1 MDQLDRI
8 KDARVWLSARVP
20 FLGYLSLRLRPRL
33 ANPQDGVPTAGV
45 APDGTLVV
53 NPEFVA
59 TLTDPQV
66 RGLLAHEIL
75 HPALEF
81 WLRKGTRD
89 QFGFNIAHDY
99 AINLI
104 IKDFAA
110 QVGAGLEL
118 PPKGL
123 IDEKYRDMTAEE
135 IYSKLPRKRPKGG
148 HSGDGGSSGGR
159 GSEFGDDKDGHGD
172 CRGDLAETE
181 QGRDAAR
188 GDGAAQRELEKT
200 WRIAVEA
207 AAQSHEQ
214 QSRGSLPGSIQKI
227 VDDIRDPK
235 VSWQVVLGQWIG
247 ENAGKDD
254 PTYMR
259 PSRRSESAG
268 AILAGVRKSGLP
280 DVTILWDTSG
290 SMNGTAAEILSEV
303 SSIVDE
309 LGLSIR
315 LISCDCAIHADVE
328 GIDTTEKVIPNVKG
342 GGGSD
347 FNPAFDRLR
356 TEGNTSV
363 VVAFTDGYIGVPS
376 MQPETLKG
384 VLWVVTQ
391 HGVRPAPWGQAIKL
405 DKDGYAEDV

>member
-1 MDQLDRI
+1 MEQLDRI
-8 KDARVWLSARVP
+8 KQARVWLTARVP

-53 NPEFVA
+53 NADFVA
-59 TLTDPQV
+59 TLTDPQI

-81 WLRKGTRD
+81 WLRKGNRD
-89 QFGFNIAHDY
+89 QFGFNIAQDY

-123 IDEKYRDMTAEE
+123 LDEQYRDMSAEE
-135 IYSKLPRKRPKGG
+135 IYAKLPRKKNPKGG
-148 HSGDGGSSGGR
+148 QKGD
-159 GSEFGDDKDGHGD
+159 EFGDDADGHAD

-188 GDGAAQRELEKT
+188 GDGAAQREMEKT

-214 QSRGSLPGSIQKI
+214 QSRGSLPGSIQRI
-227 VDDIRDPK
+227 VDEIRDPK
-235 VSWQVVLGQWIG
+235 VSWQIVLGQWIG

-254 PTYMR
+254 ATYMR

-268 AILAGVRKSGLP
+268 SILAGVRKTGLP

-290 SMNGTAAEILSEV
+290 SMNGTAGEILAEV
-303 SSIVDE
+303 ASIVDD
-309 LGLSIR
+309 LGLTVR
-315 LISCDCAIHADVE
+315 LISCDCAIHADVD
-328 GIDTTEKVIPNVKG
+328 GIDTTEKVIPNIKG

-356 TEGNTSV
+356 SEGNSSV
-363 VVAFTDGYIGVPS
+363 VVAFTDGYIGTPR

-384 VLWVVTQ
+384 VLWVLTQ
-391 HGVRPAPWGQAIKL
+391 NGIRPAAWGQAIKL

>member
-1 MDQLDRI
+1 MSNSLERI

-20 FLGYLSLRLRPRL
+20 FLGYLTLRLRPRI

-45 APDGTLVV
+45 APDGTLVL
-53 NPEFVA
+53 NEEFVA
-59 TLTDPQV
+59 SLTDPQV
-66 RGLLAHEIL
+66 RGLLAHEVL

-81 WLRKGTRD
+81 WLRKGSRD

-123 IDEKYRDMTAEE
+123 IDEQYRNMTAEE
-135 IYSKLPRKRPKGG
+135 IYAKLPRKRSKKG
-148 HSGDGGSSGGR
+148 SGDGDGSR
-159 GSEFGDDKDGHGD
+159 GQSVYGDDEHGHGD
-172 CRGDLAETE
+172 CRGDLSETQ
-181 QGRDAAR
+181 QGQDANR
-188 GDGAAQRELEKT
+188 GDGAAQREIDKT

-207 AAQSHEQ
+207 AAQSHEA

-235 VSWQVVLGQWIG
+235 VTWQTVLGQWIG

-268 AILAGVRKSGLP
+268 AILAGVRKTGLP

-290 SMNGTAAEILSEV
+290 SMNGTAGEILSEV

-315 LISCDCAIHADVE
+315 LISCDCAIHADVD
-328 GIDTTEKVIPNVKG
+328 GIDTTEKVIPNIKG

-347 FNPAFDRLR
+347 FTPAFDRLR
-356 TEGNTSV
+356 SEGNTSV
-363 VVAFTDGYIGVPS
+363 VVAFTDGYIGVPPT
-376 MQPETLKG
+376 QPETLKG
-384 VLWVVTQ
+384 VLWVITDR
-391 HGVRPAPWGQAIKL
+391 GVRPGPWGQAIKL
-405 DKDGYAEDV
+405 DKDGFVEDV

>member
-33 ANPQDGVPTAGV
+33 ANPKDGVPTAGV
-45 APDGTLVV
+45 APDGTLVA
-53 NPEFVA
+53 NEDFVA
-59 TLTDPQV
+59 GLTDAQV

-81 WLRKGTRD
+81 WLRKGNRD
-89 QFGFNIAHDY
+89 QLGFNIAHDY

-104 IKDFAA
+104 IKDFIA

-118 PPKGL
+118 PPKAL
-123 IDEKYRDMTAEE
+123 LDEQYRDMTAEE
-135 IYSKLPRKRPKGG
+135 IYAKLPRKRKKKGD
-148 HSGDGGSSGGR
+148 GDGGN
-159 GSEFGDDKDGHGD
+159 EFGEDGGGHGD

-200 WRIAVEA
+200 WKIAVEA
-207 AAQSHEQ
+207 AAQSHES

-227 VDDIRDPK
+227 VNDIRDPK
-235 VSWQVVLGQWIG
+235 VAWQTVLGQWIG
-247 ENAGKDD
+247 ENAGKDES
-254 PTYMR
+254 TYMR

-268 AILAGVRKSGLP
+268 AILAGVRRTGLP

-303 SSIVDE
+303 DSIVSE
-309 LGLSIR
+309 LGLTIR

-328 GIDTTEKVIPNVKG
+328 GIDTTEKVIPNIKG

-347 FNPAFDRLR
+347 FTPAFDRLR
-356 TEGNTSV
+356 TEGNGSV
-363 VVAFTDGYIGVPS
+363 VVAFTDGYIGTPPT
-376 MQPETLKG
+376 QPETLKG
-384 VLWVVTQ
+384 VLWVLTQ
-391 HGVRPAPWGQAIKL
+391 NGARPAAWGQAIKL

>member
-1 MDQLDRI
+1 MDQMQRI
-8 KDARVWLSARVP
+8 KDARLWLTARVP

-53 NPEFVA
+53 NEEFA
-59 TLTDPQV
+59 AGLTDPQL

-81 WLRKGTRD
+81 WTRCGSRNK
-89 QFGFNIAHDY
+89 FGFNIAHDY

-110 QVGAGLEL
+110 TVGNGLEL
-118 PPKGL
+118 PPQGL
-123 IDEKYRDMTAEE
+123 LDEQYRDMTAEE
-135 IYSKLPRKRPKGG
+135 IYAKLPRKKSPKGG
-148 HSGDGGSSGGR
+148 GKGGEDFNFSS
-159 GSEFGDDKDGHGD
+159 DQYGD
-172 CRGDLAETE
+172 CRGDLSETE
-181 QGRDAAR
+181 TGRDAAR
-188 GDGAAQRELEKT
+188 GDGTAQRELDTT

-207 AAQSHEQ
+207 AAQSHEA
-214 QSRGSLPGSIQKI
+214 QSRGTLPASIQRI
-227 VDDIRDPK
+227 VDEIRDPK
-235 VSWQVVLGQWIG
+235 VSWQTVLSQWLG

-268 AILAGVRKSGLP
+268 ELLPGIRKTGLP

-290 SMNGTAAEILSEV
+290 SMNGTAGEILSEV

-309 LGLSIR
+309 LGLTVR
-315 LISCDCAIHADVE
+315 LISCDCAIHADVD
-328 GIDTTEKVIPNVKG
+328 GIDTTEKVIPNIKG

-356 TEGNTSV
+356 SEGNNSV
-363 VVAFTDGYIGVPS
+363 VVAFTDGYIGVPAT
-376 MQPETLKG
+376 QPESLKG
-384 VLWVVTQ
+384 VLWVLTQ
-391 HGVRPAPWGQAIKL
+391 HSTRPANWGQAIKL

>member
-1 MDQLDRI
+1 MSNTLDRV

-20 FLGYLSLRLRPRL
+20 FLGYLTLRLRPRL

-45 APDGTLVV
+45 APDGTLVL
-53 NPEFVA
+53 NEEFVNV
-59 TLTDPQV
+59 LTDPQL
-66 RGLLAHEIL
+66 RGLLAHEVL

-81 WLRKGTRD
+81 WARRGSRD
-89 QFGFNIAHDY
+89 QFGFNIAHDF

-110 QVGAGLEL
+110 TVGAGLEL

-123 IDEKYRDMTAEE
+123 LDESYRDLTAEE
-135 IYSKLPRKRPKGG
+135 IYGRLPRKRNPN
-148 HSGDGGSSGGR
+148 SGGGSGG
-159 GSEFGDDKDGHGD
+159 EFGNFPKEHGD
-172 CRGDLAETE
+172 CRGDLSDSQT
-181 QGRDAAR
+181 GKDAAR
-188 GDGAAQRELEKT
+188 GDGTAQRELDTT

-207 AAQSHEQ
+207 AAQSHEA
-214 QSRGSLPGSIQKI
+214 QSRGTLPGSIQRI

-254 PTYMR
+254 LTYMR

-268 AILAGVRKSGLP
+268 ELLPGIRRTGLP

-303 SSIVDE
+303 ASIVDE
-309 LGLSIR
+309 LGLTVR
-315 LISCDCAIHADVE
+315 LISCDCAIHADVD
-328 GIDTTEKVIPNVKG
+328 GIDTTDKVIPNIKG

-347 FNPAFDRLR
+347 FNPAFDRLLS
-356 TEGNTSV
+356 EGNGSV
-363 VVAFTDGYIGVPS
+363 VVAFTDGYIGVPPT
-376 MQPETLKG
+376 QPETLKG
-384 VLWVVTQ
+384 VLWVLTQ
-391 HGVRPAPWGQAIKL
+391 NGVRPGPWGQAIKL
-405 DKDGYAEDV
+405 DKDGYAEEA